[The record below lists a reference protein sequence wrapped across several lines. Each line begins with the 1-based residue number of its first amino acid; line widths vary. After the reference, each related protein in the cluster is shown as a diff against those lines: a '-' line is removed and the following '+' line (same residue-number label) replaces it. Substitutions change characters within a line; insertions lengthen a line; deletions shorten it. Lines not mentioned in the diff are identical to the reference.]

1 MIAELGLAALW
12 LAAALSLLQLGFGI
26 AALAQPVLPV
36 AEGDGE
42 GDHAEHGGGAGDRDI
57 TQDFGASDDRDLPL
71 HRPSGGPPPH
81 GSAAGRIANDLARA
95 VRPVATVQAVL
106 VTIAFLALIQLFL
119 RTDLS
124 VALVAAN
131 SHSMKPF
138 LYKFAGAWG
147 NHEGSMLLWVTV
159 LGIAGA
165 AVALLERRLPERTLI
180 ATLAAQAAIG
190 LGFYAFLLFAS
201 NPFRRLV
208 PAPIE
213 GQGLNPLLQD
223 PGLAFHP
230 PTLYFGYVGIS
241 VAFSFAVGALVTR
254 HVGPAFARAMR
265 PWVLGAWIFLTLGIT
280 AGSYWA
286 YYELGWGGWWFWD
299 PVENASLMPWLAATA
314 LLHSVTVLA
323 TRDGLRAWTVM
334 LAVVAFSMSM
344 IGTFLVRSGIL
355 TSVHAFA
362 VDPKRG
368 SFILALLALYIGGA
382 MLLFALRV
390 GTVKEGSTFEP
401 VSREGALVANNLF
414 LSAILGI
421 VLVGTLYPLVTE
433 AIGVKV
439 SVGPPYFN
447 LVTGPIAL
455 ALVATMAA
463 GPLLRWRS
471 DRLKVVAGRLALPIL
486 IAASALL
493 ALVLLAPGLGI
504 LPLLGLVFA
513 LAVGAASLAPLWK
526 RNLRR
531 TPLFIWGM
539 VISHLGIAV
548 ALAGMASESAFSRE
562 TLVAAR
568 PGETVEVGP
577 WSVRFDKVD
586 PIAGPNWTAIEGG
599 LSARR
604 GGGDPIL
611 LKPQARMFSSPPT
624 ETSEAAI
631 ATRLD
636 GQLYTVLG
644 QPDGEGRWQLRLWWK
659 PFVTLIWLGGFLV
672 ALGGFL
678 ALIGRVRR
686 ERRAHREEAW
696 A

>member
-1 MIAELGLAALW
+1 MIAETGLAALW
-12 LAAALSLLQLGFGI
+12 LAACLSLLQLAFGVM
-26 AALAQPVLPV
+26 ALRPG
-36 AEGDGE
+36 GD
-42 GDHAEHGGGAGDRDI
+42 
-57 TQDFGASDDRDLPL
+57 SLL
-71 HRPSGGPPPH
+71 
-81 GSAAGRIANDLARA
+81 RA
-95 VRPVATVQAVL
+95 VRPVAVAQAAFVA
-106 VTIAFLALIQLFL
+106 IAFLALIQLFL

-131 SHSMKPF
+131 SHSMKPW

-159 LGIAGA
+159 LGLAGA
-165 AVALLERRLPERTLI
+165 AVASLERRLPERTLI

-201 NPFRRLV
+201 NPFKRLAV
-208 PAPIE
+208 APPE

-254 HVGPAFARAMR
+254 DVGPAFARAMR

-344 IGTFLVRSGIL
+344 VGTFLVRSGIL

-362 VDPKRG
+362 VDPQRG
-368 SFILALLALYIGGA
+368 TFILVLLALYIGGA
-382 MLLFALRV
+382 LTLFGLRV

-401 VSREGALVANNLF
+401 VSREGALVLNNLF

-421 VLVGTLYPLVTE
+421 VLIGTLYPLVTE
-433 AIGVKV
+433 AAGVKV

-455 ALVATMAA
+455 ALAAAMAT
-463 GPLLRWRS
+463 GPLLRWRR
-471 DRLKVVAGRLALPIL
+471 DRLAEVAARIALPIL
-486 IAASALL
+486 IAAL
-493 ALVLLAPGLGI
+493 ALFVLILRVPGLRI

-513 LAVGAASLAPLWK
+513 LGVGAASLAPLWK

-531 TPLFIWGM
+531 TPLFTWGM
-539 VISHLGIAV
+539 VIAHLGIAV
-548 ALAGMASESAFSRE
+548 ALAGMASETAFTKER
-562 TLVAAR
+562 LVAAR
-568 PGETVEVGP
+568 PGETIDVGP
-577 WSVRFDKVD
+577 WSVRFDAVD
-586 PIAGPNWTAIEGG
+586 PIEGPNWTAIEGT
-599 LSARR
+599 LTARR
-604 GGGDPIL
+604 GNAAPL
-611 LKPQARMFSSPPT
+611 RLKPQARMFSSPPT

-644 QPDGEGRWQLRLWWK
+644 KSDESGRWQLRLWWK
-659 PFVTLIWLGGFLV
+659 PFVTLIWLGGFMV
-672 ALGGFL
+672 AFGGLL
-678 ALIGRVRR
+678 ALVGRVWR
-686 ERRAHREEAW
+686 ERRPRRQLEEAS